1 MALEVNGSGEAVCS
15 AAEEIPQAWTQAAT
29 AQALIW
35 PGASYVSRVFFWL
48 SSSLLLHFART
59 NTLVR

>member
-35 PGASYVSRVFFWL
+35 PGASYVMVQGWF
-48 SSSLLLHFART
+48 HFSGI
-59 NTLVR
+59 